1 MRKKLL
7 LLAAVLS
14 ASANFMFAQ
23 NNTSATV
30 IDRNGNTYSYDTVR
44 DLDANSEKG
53 DTIYAQPASF
63 DINPEQYK
71 MTLKSDL
78 RITISD
84 VNLIYNVKLSEASAT
99 PGTIAPFTERM
110 KSQSTIYEIGTKEE
124 DIVYTIYDGIYVEA
138 YTPKTNTEEFV
149 KYVVACK
156 RAKEIQP
163 SVVYSGIDLKAAKW
177 NNTVVRRDDDG
188 VDIVDDLYYMV
199 FRRNKF
205 LPILNIDGDYAKGV
219 TYNGCYVT
227 YNPVGIADGYNSC
240 TVSGDGKVGYVS
252 GVVDNGKVEE
262 ILSNTAYQ
270 YVNFDFTNAS
280 ILGTVATDINDN
292 RLAYFANNAD
302 VSGQNIVVGN
312 YCRSYVISDNNQE
325 IFIYKAFSAGES
337 QYKRTFTPDTYG
349 TIVLPFSVSNP
360 GNIFIRQAVFTGYSS
375 AENKMT
381 FSCTSMIA
389 PNTPHLFKVL
399 PTVTGESTLYGPV
412 NGTIEATAE
421 AKSAKYEGAQFA
433 GTFEGL
439 RAEIASQVYV
449 VGAVGKIGRTTKA
462 LKPGRCYFTREDPDN
477 FASSFG
483 GATIEFIDEDGT
495 TTINEH
501 ELNESHELSGEIYDL
516 QGRKVA
522 NPSKGLYIV
531 NGKKIVIK

>member
-7 LLAAVLS
+7 LLTAVLS
-14 ASANFMFAQ
+14 ASANFMFAEEK
-23 NNTSATV
+23 TV
-30 IDRNGNTYSYDTVR
+30 QDSNGNTFTYDTVR
-44 DLDANSEKG
+44 DLDENSEKG
-53 DTIYAQPASF
+53 DTIYPNAASF

-78 RITISD
+78 RATVSD
-84 VNLIYNVKLSEASAT
+84 ANLTYNVKLTNASDN

-110 KSQSTIYEIGTKEE
+110 KSQSTIYEIGTKED

-138 YTPKTNTEEFV
+138 YTPKTNTEEFA

-205 LPILNIDGDYAKGV
+205 LPILNIDGDYAKGI

-227 YNPVGIADGYNSC
+227 YKPTEIADGYMSY
-240 TVSGDGKVGYVS
+240 TVDGYGKVGYVH
-252 GVVDNGKVEE
+252 GVVDDGKVEE
-262 ILSNTAYQ
+262 ILANDDYKFF
-270 YVNFDFTNAS
+270 NFDFTDAS
-280 ILGTVATDINDN
+280 VLGSVATDIDDN
-292 RLAYFANNAD
+292 RIAYFAKNTDAT
-302 VSGQNIVVGN
+302 GQNIVVGST
-312 YCRSYVISDNNQE
+312 CESYVISDNNQE
-325 IFIYKAFSAGES
+325 IFVSKAFSAGES
-337 QYKRTFTPDTYG
+337 QYKRSFTPDTYG

-399 PTVTGESTLYGPV
+399 PTVAGESTLYGPV

-439 RAEIASQVYV
+439 PAENVSQVYV
-449 VGAVGKIGRTTKA
+449 VGAVGKIGKTKKA

-477 FASSFG
+477 FARSFDG
-483 GATIEFIDEDGT
+483 TTIEFIDEDGT

-501 ELNESHELSGEIYDL
+501 ELNESHELSGAVYDL
-516 QGRKVA
+516 QGRRVE
-522 NPSKGLYIV
+522 NPTKGLYIV
-531 NGKKIVIK
+531 NGKKVVIK

>member
-1 MRKKLL
+1 MTN
-7 LLAAVLS
+7 
-14 ASANFMFAQ
+14 ASEN
-23 NNTSATV
+23 
-30 IDRNGNTYSYDTVR
+30 
-44 DLDANSEKG
+44 
-53 DTIYAQPASF
+53 
-63 DINPEQYK
+63 
-71 MTLKSDL
+71 
-78 RITISD
+78 
-84 VNLIYNVKLSEASAT
+84 

-124 DIVYTIYDGIYVEA
+124 NIVYTIYDGIYVEA
-138 YTPKTNTEEFV
+138 YTPKTNTDAFA
-149 KYVVACK
+149 KYLVACK
-156 RAKEIQP
+156 RAKDIQP
-163 SVVYSGIDLKAAKW
+163 SVIYSGVDLKAAKW

-227 YNPVGIADGYNSC
+227 YKPTEIADGYNSY

-302 VSGQNIVVGN
+302 VSGQNFVVGN

-337 QYKRTFTPDTYG
+337 QYKRSFTPDTYG

-360 GNIFIRQAVFTGYSS
+360 GKIFERQAVFTGYNS

-439 RAEIASQVYV
+439 RVEIASQVYV

-501 ELNESHELSGEIYDL
+501 ELNESHELSGAVYDL
-516 QGRKVA
+516 QGRRVA
-522 NPSKGLYIV
+522 NGQKPTAKGLYIV
-531 NGKKIVIK
+531 NGKKVVIK